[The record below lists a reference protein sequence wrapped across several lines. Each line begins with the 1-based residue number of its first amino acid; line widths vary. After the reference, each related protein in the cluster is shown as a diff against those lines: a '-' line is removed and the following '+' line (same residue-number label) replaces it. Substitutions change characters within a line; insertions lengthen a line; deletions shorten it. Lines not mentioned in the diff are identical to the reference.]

1 MQNSTSLGYA
11 LIIARGSTAQTGTST
26 APSSCRAAAPK
37 LNRLQRARP
46 DTGSGEISK
55 PLLFAA
61 KQIPPGTL
69 PWRTCA
75 NLADAQADSQ
85 ATSSPPARHLRA
97 TNFPESLEP
106 QTRRKQQP
114 YHTRR
119 ARHRPATCAANAR
132 ASARQR
138 IQEHTPARGHMRMC
152 ARGQQPTRTRV
163 TGVSAWRSACATLAH
178 LAPRRTLLCQQPL

>member
-75 NLADAQADSQ
+75 NLADAQTASQ
-85 ATSSPPARHLRA
+85 ATSSPPARHTLRA
-97 TNFPESLEP
+97 TNFPESLES

-138 IQEHTPARGHMRMC
+138 TQEHTPARGRMRVC
-152 ARGQQPTRTRV
+152 ARGRQPTLGSRYWCFRV
-163 TGVSAWRSACATLAH
+163 ALRCATLAH
-178 LAPRRTLLCQQPL
+178 LVPRRTVLCQ